1 MTSCKF
7 LGITLDES
15 LSWRKQLSS
24 INSKISK
31 ALFVIKQVKFSLP
44 IESLHTLYF
53 SLLHPHITYG
63 ILAWGN
69 ANNNLLQKT
78 QTIQKRAMRTIYNKR
93 YNSHTDPLFKE
104 SRILKI
110 SDLYQ
115 LEVMTFMH
123 DNIHG
128 ELPISF
134 DNIYHMNDQMQGVY
148 ETRQAHMFDVPRT
161 KSRFVDKLPL
171 FQFPTIWNN
180 WYSQMNVNSSR
191 NAMRLHVKSIYLS
204 SYFAA
209 VKCKNTL
216 CSECHSIA

>member
-1 MTSCKF
+1 MVINPPHKNLDLSAHSLKIDNVILSKVSSCKF

-53 SLLHPHITYG
+53 SLLHPHLTYG

-69 ANNNLLQKT
+69 AKNNLLQKT

-123 DNIHG
+123 DITHG
-128 ELPISF
+128 KLPISF
-134 DNIYHMNDQMQGVY
+134 VFFIDFIFNNSNITSARYHIPWQFFLVIHPPCGTGGVCVDFLMYFLSLYVLFFLKHMQ
-148 ETRQAHMFDVPRT
+148 Q
-161 KSRFVDKLPL
+161 
-171 FQFPTIWNN
+171 
-180 WYSQMNVNSSR
+180 
-191 NAMRLHVKSIYLS
+191 
-204 SYFAA
+204 
-209 VKCKNTL
+209 
-216 CSECHSIA
+216 

>member
-1 MTSCKF
+1 MNAIFNWFCANRLSLNASKTQYMIINPPHKNLYLSAHGLKIDNVILSKVTSCKF

-31 ALFVIKQVKFSLP
+31 ALFVIKQVKLSLP
-44 IESLHTLYF
+44 IENLHTLYF

-69 ANNNLLQKT
+69 ANNNLLQNT

-93 YNSHTDPLFKE
+93 YNSHTDPLFME

-128 ELPISF
+128 KLPISF
-134 DNIYHMNDQMQGVY
+134 DNI
-148 ETRQAHMFDVPRT
+148 
-161 KSRFVDKLPL
+161 
-171 FQFPTIWNN
+171 
-180 WYSQMNVNSSR
+180 
-191 NAMRLHVKSIYLS
+191 
-204 SYFAA
+204 
-209 VKCKNTL
+209 
-216 CSECHSIA
+216 